1 MKVLHAKSSN
11 QRRQAFEDAI
21 QSGEDFISE
30 ANSTMLRMNIAK
42 FRFVHDDKNAKNNN
56 NGGTRGGGGRGGP
69 RKKKA
74 TTTSMTTSGSENDSN
89 NSGSSSNSNTAM
101 VGRSTDEGSS
111 FDSLLNNNTF
121 DYLDDINA
129 IVNVGRQ
136 ADKKSSTK

>member
-1 MKVLHAKSSN
+1 
-11 QRRQAFEDAI
+11 
-21 QSGEDFISE
+21 
-30 ANSTMLRMNIAK
+30 
-42 FRFVHDDKNAKNNN
+42 
-56 NGGTRGGGGRGGP
+56 
-69 RKKKA
+69 
-74 TTTSMTTSGSENDSN
+74 MTTSGSENDSN
-89 NSGSSSNSNTAM
+89 NSGSSSSSSNSNTAM

>member
-1 MKVLHAKSSN
+1 
-11 QRRQAFEDAI
+11 
-21 QSGEDFISE
+21 
-30 ANSTMLRMNIAK
+30 
-42 FRFVHDDKNAKNNN
+42 
-56 NGGTRGGGGRGGP
+56 
-69 RKKKA
+69 
-74 TTTSMTTSGSENDSN
+74 MTTSGSENDSN